1 MIPTDDK
8 ERKEMKLYD
17 FMFHYFPDA
26 WLAVANV
33 AVVGNRQHNPG
44 EPMHWARG
52 KSMDQMN
59 SGFRHLFDY
68 GRGTKIDTDGQHH
81 LAKVIWRFMAQ
92 LQLDIEAAAD
102 REAGVV
108 ENQKRP

>member
-1 MIPTDDK
+1 MALSHDDK
-8 ERKEMKLYD
+8 ERKETKLYD

-33 AVVGNRQHNPG
+33 AVVGNKQHNPG

-52 KSMDQMN
+52 KSTDQMN
-59 SGFRHLFDY
+59 SGFRHLMDY
-68 GRGTKIDTDGQHH
+68 GCGETHDTDGQPH

-92 LQLDIEAAAD
+92 LQLDIEHE
-102 REAGVV
+102 RE
-108 ENQKRP
+108 ENDYE